1 MTGIWDDPRVVTGAE
16 GRLKFEAIG
25 DRVQGRLTAVEVFQG
40 QTNGFKITLADVVA
54 RQMGNEVRVPEGQI
68 IATAVQLV
76 QQLKDQQPEMGDTLD
91 IQLTNLTKAT
101 VGTLKHFD
109 VRTQKALAPTQPTP
123 QPQPAVSDDLF
134 G

>member
-1 MTGIWDDPRVVTGAE
+1 MSGIWNDPHVVTGAE
-16 GRLKFEAIG
+16 GRLKFETIG

-54 RQMGNEVRVPEGQI
+54 RQMGNEVRMPEGQI

-76 QQLKDQQPEMGDTLD
+76 AQLKEQQPEMGDTVD

-101 VGTLKHFD
+101 VGTLKHFE
-109 VRTQKALAPTQPTP
+109 VKTQKALQPQQPAP
-123 QPQPAVSDDLF
+123 QPQAAVSDDLF